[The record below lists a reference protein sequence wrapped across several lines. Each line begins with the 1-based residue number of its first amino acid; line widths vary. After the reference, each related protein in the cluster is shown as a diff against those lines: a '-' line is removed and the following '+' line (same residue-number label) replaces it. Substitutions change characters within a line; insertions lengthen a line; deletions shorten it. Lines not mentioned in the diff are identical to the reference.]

1 MGSSKK
7 FVYLYVVQGYY
18 KPGHGWEDLCA
29 SEVWKEA
36 KADARAYR
44 ENTPAPIRIIH
55 RRERIQHNRE
65 TT

>member
-1 MGSSKK
+1 MAPSKK

-18 KPGHGWEDLCA
+18 VPGYGWEDLAA

-44 ENTPAPIRIIH
+44 ENDPAPIRIIH
-55 RRERIQHNRE
+55 RRERIQQKE
-65 TT
+65 QT